1 MVHPLIDAL
10 VNAHNKVETMK
21 AEDENPEPNV
31 ENVVEELTPTKKA
44 VIEMLVENTGVHML
58 DSGGAY
64 GRAWQRN
71 RTVTNWDEIPDI
83 SIDIDDEERC
93 QFSVIR
99 STYHFLVNNLL
110 YDEECERL
118 EKWFKAWA
126 MDGKMNKE
134 TWIHC
139 MEKFPEEL
147 GAGDIKS
154 YNTYDGENVL
164 NQVLQFVCFS
174 WDDNEWVL
182 LQVHGGCDV
191 RGGYSIPKVFKELDG
206 FFNIGNDLIASC
218 TDGCWRFWSDD
229 GGYNWYKETFD
240 EKKVLMVIDK
250 WAARGLVQE
259 TLDGKKINPLNDIDS
274 LDKCMKLDGEKHM
287 ARCKFCGNP
296 VNFW

>member
-126 MDGKMNKE
+126 RDGKMNKE

-206 FFNIGNDLIASC
+206 FFNIG
-218 TDGCWRFWSDD
+218 
-229 GGYNWYKETFD
+229 
-240 EKKVLMVIDK
+240 
-250 WAARGLVQE
+250 
-259 TLDGKKINPLNDIDS
+259 
-274 LDKCMKLDGEKHM
+274 
-287 ARCKFCGNP
+287 
-296 VNFW
+296 